1 MDLTLNYSRKDFWN
15 HYANYSDGC
24 RNASLED
31 ALKAFKF
38 ICTNDTC
45 YFAALFCGNIRF
57 TVESSGERENGIVTV
72 AVMNGGGIGAASEKK
87 MSVAKAKKHI
97 KELFAEEEK
106 ETGAAE

>member
-15 HYANYSDGC
+15 HYANYSDEC

-45 YFAALFCGNIRF
+45 HFAALFCGNIRF

-87 MSVAKAKKHI
+87 MSVAKAKKYI